1 MKKFKFIAFIAVLAS
16 LFIGV
21 SFKASASSPS
31 LSVNNVYTT
40 SSSVTGTA
48 TKGVS
53 IIVRNASKKT
63 IASSTADS
71 QTGKFS
77 VDLHTNLKANQKLYV
92 YARKSSTSYFYRI
105 VNVKTPTTSKATTS
119 SSSSKTTTSSTT
131 ASNSSKS
138 SSKIS
143 INEPTGKWYSGNN
156 NGYRVVTT
164 FSQSTGLN
172 QALYKNGKFQK
183 KLINYA
189 TYKVTTYSKTF
200 WGITYRQRGQKTYQR
215 FYLRFTDNNHFILVN
230 KANKAVKVKFGVAPY
245 HYYKFVLVK

>member
-1 MKKFKFIAFIAVLAS
+1 MKKIKFIAFIAVLAS
-16 LFIGV
+16 FFLGV
-21 SFKASASSPS
+21 SLKASASSPS

-48 TKGVS
+48 SKGVS
-53 IIVRNASKKT
+53 IIVRNSNKKT
-63 IASSTADS
+63 LSTTTADS

-77 VDLHTNLKANQKLYV
+77 ADLHTNLKANQKLYV
-92 YARKSSTSYFYRI
+92 YARRSSTSYFYRI
-105 VNVKTPTTSKATTS
+105 VTVKTPQTTASKSNSTTS
-119 SSSSKTTTSSTT
+119 SNTSKSTSNSKASSKLT
-131 ASNSSKS
+131 
-138 SSKIS
+138 

-189 TYKVTTYSKTF
+189 SYKVTTYNKSF
-200 WGITYRQRGQKTYQR
+200 WKITYRERGSKTYQS
-215 FYLRFTDNNHFILVN
+215 FYLRFTDNTHFIIVN
-230 KANKAVKVKFGVAPY
+230 KDNKALKVKYGNAPY
-245 HYYKFVLVK
+245 HYYKFVLVSNK